1 VSVTGV
7 TLYVAA
13 RLALIPDSDGGTAA
27 SLLLSN
33 AFFLV
38 IGFYFGR
45 SNPRPGQRIGD
56 VAKDE
61 ERPGGS

>member
-1 VSVTGV
+1 V

-13 RLALIPDSDGGTAA
+13 RLALIPDSAGGTASA
-27 SLLLSN
+27 LLLSN

-45 SNPRPGQRIGD
+45 NNPRPGQRASD
-56 VAKDE
+56 VPAE
-61 ERPGGS
+61 ERKGGS